1 MRKFLALFALVIVC
15 FSCKKEESNKL
26 DVDVSTIKVTI
37 DLERFDID
45 FYNTKPNNLFKIK
58 EKYPMLFPPQPDSVW
73 INKINSKDEQE
84 LFAETQKVFSDIT
97 EEKEQLTSLFKHVK
111 YYNPRFVS
119 PKVVTMLTNIDYNNR
134 IVYTDSLLLISL
146 DAYLGNQH
154 EFYNDY
160 PEYVKQNNTK
170 KHIVVDVAK
179 SIVGKQMLPS
189 RARSFIDKMIYRGKK
204 MYLLDAYLP
213 AIPDAIKIGY
223 SQTKLDWAK
232 NNEEQ
237 IWKYFIEKDLLYSTS
252 KDVDK
257 RFLDLA
263 PFSKF
268 YLEEDNQSPGRIG
281 EWIGWQIV
289 RSYMQKNDVSL
300 HQLLQTSE
308 EEIFKN
314 SGYKPKR

>member
-1 MRKFLALFALVIVC
+1 MRKILALVTLILIG
-15 FSCKKEESNKL
+15 FSCKNEESNKL
-26 DVDVSTIKVTI
+26 SVDVSNIEANVEI
-37 DLERFDID
+37 ERFDID
-45 FYNTKPNNLFKIK
+45 FYNTKPSELSKTK
-58 EKYPMLFPPQPDSVW
+58 EKYPMFFPSQPDSVW
-73 INKINSKDEQE
+73 VNKINNKDEQE
-84 LFAETQKVFSDIT
+84 LFAETQKVFSEINK
-97 EEKEQLTSLFKHVK
+97 EKEELTSLFKHVK
-111 YYNPRFVS
+111 YYNPKFVS
-119 PKVVTMLTNIDYNNR
+119 PKVITMLTNIDYNNR

-146 DAYLGNQH
+146 DSYLGKEH

-160 PEYVKQNNTK
+160 PAYVKQNNTK
-170 KHIVVDVAK
+170 EHIVVDVAK
-179 SIVGKQMLPS
+179 AIVGKQMLPS
-189 RARSFIDKMIYRGKK
+189 MARSFIDKMIYRGKK

-213 AIPDAIKIGY
+213 NTSDALKIGY
-223 SQTKLDWAK
+223 SQIKLDWAER
-232 NNEEQ
+232 NEEQ
-237 IWKYFIEKDLLYSTS
+237 IWMYFIEKDLLYSTS

-268 YLEEDNQSPGRIG
+268 YMEEDSQSPGRIG

-308 EEIFKN
+308 DEIFKK

>member
-1 MRKFLALFALVIVC
+1 MRKILALLTFIVVS
-15 FSCKKEESNKL
+15 FSCKKEGSNKL
-26 DVDVSTIKVTI
+26 NIDVSNIEANVEI
-37 DLERFDID
+37 ERFDVD
-45 FYNTKPNNLFKIK
+45 FYNTTPNELSITK
-58 EKYPMLFPPQPDSVW
+58 EKYPMFFPPQPDSVW
-73 INKINSKDEQE
+73 INKINDKDEQE
-84 LFAETQKVFSDIT
+84 LFAETQKVFSEINR
-97 EEKEQLTSLFKHVK
+97 EKEELTSLFKHVK
-111 YYNPRFVS
+111 YYNPKFVS
-119 PKVVTMLTNIDYNNR
+119 PKVITMLTNIDYNNR

-146 DAYLGNQH
+146 DAYLGGKH

-170 KHIVVDVAK
+170 EHIVVDVAK
-179 SIVGKQMLPS
+179 AIVGKQMLPS
-189 RARSFIDKMIYRGKK
+189 TARSFIDKIIYRGKK

-213 AIPDAIKIGY
+213 TIPDAIKVGY

-232 NNEEQ
+232 SNEEQ
-237 IWKYFIEKDLLYSTS
+237 IWMYFIEKDLLYSTS

-268 YLEEDNQSPGRIG
+268 YMEEDNQSPGRIG

-308 EEIFKN
+308 EEIFKK

>member
-1 MRKFLALFALVIVC
+1 MRKILALVSLALISL
-15 FSCKKEESNKL
+15 SCKNDESNKL
-26 DVDVSTIKVTI
+26 NVDVSNINVTI
-37 DLERFDID
+37 NLERFDID
-45 FYNTKPNNLFKIK
+45 FYTTKPNELNKTK
-58 EKYPMLFPPQPDSVW
+58 EKYLMLFPSQPDSVW
-73 INKINSKDEQE
+73 INKINNKDEQE
-84 LFAETQKVFSDIT
+84 LFTETQKVFSDVV

-119 PKVVTMLTNIDYNNR
+119 PKVITMLTNIDYNNR
-134 IVYTDSLLLISL
+134 IVYNDSLLLISL
-146 DAYLGNQH
+146 DSYLGEEH

-160 PEYVKQNNTK
+160 PAYVKQNNTK
-170 KHIVVDVAK
+170 EHIVVDVAK
-179 SIVGKQMLPS
+179 AIISKQMLPS
-189 RARSFIDKMIYRGKK
+189 MARSFIDKMIYRGKK

-213 AIPDAIKIGY
+213 NVPDAVKIGY
-223 SQTKLDWAK
+223 SQKKLDWAK
-232 NNEEQ
+232 SNEEQ
-237 IWKYFIEKDLLYSTS
+237 IWMYFIEKDLLYSTS

-268 YLEEDNQSPGRIG
+268 YMEQDSQSPGRIG

-314 SGYKPKR
+314 SRYKPKR

>member
-1 MRKFLALFALVIVC
+1 MRKILALVALVFIS
-15 FSCKKEESNKL
+15 FSCKNEESNKL
-26 DVDVSTIKVTI
+26 DVDVSNISVNVN
-37 DLERFDID
+37 LERFDVD
-45 FYNTKPNNLFKIK
+45 FYTTKTNELTKTK

-73 INKINSKDEQE
+73 INKINNKDEQE
-84 LFAETQKVFSDIT
+84 LFAETQKVFSDVE
-97 EEKEQLTSLFKHVK
+97 EEKEQLISLFKHVK

-119 PKVVTMLTNIDYNNR
+119 PKVITMLTNIDYNNR
-134 IVYTDSLLLISL
+134 IVYTDSLLLVSL
-146 DAYLGNQH
+146 DAYLGEKH

-160 PEYVKQNNTK
+160 PAYVKQNNTK

-179 SIVGKQMLPS
+179 AIVGKQMLPS
-189 RARSFIDKMIYRGKK
+189 MARSFIDKMIYRGKK

-213 AIPDAIKIGY
+213 NVADAVKIGY
-223 SQTKLDWAK
+223 SQKKLEWAES
-232 NNEEQ
+232 NEEQ
-237 IWKYFIEKDLLYSTS
+237 IWMYFIEKDLLYSTS

-268 YLEEDNQSPGRIG
+268 YMEEDSQSPGRIG

-300 HQLLQTSE
+300 HQLLQTKE
-308 EEIFKN
+308 DVIFKK

>member
-1 MRKFLALFALVIVC
+1 MRKILALVALVFIS
-15 FSCKKEESNKL
+15 FSCKNEESNKL
-26 DVDVSTIKVTI
+26 DVDVSNISVNVN
-37 DLERFDID
+37 LERFDVD
-45 FYNTKPNNLFKIK
+45 FYTTKTNELTKTK

-73 INKINSKDEQE
+73 INKINNKDEQE
-84 LFAETQKVFSDIT
+84 LFTETQKVFSDVE
-97 EEKEQLTSLFKHVK
+97 EEKEQLISLFKHVK

-119 PKVVTMLTNIDYNNR
+119 PKVITMLTNIDYNNR
-134 IVYTDSLLLISL
+134 IVYTDSLLLVSL
-146 DAYLGNQH
+146 DAYLGEKH

-160 PEYVKQNNTK
+160 PAYVKQNNTK

-179 SIVGKQMLPS
+179 AIVGKQMLPS
-189 RARSFIDKMIYRGKK
+189 MARSFIDKMIYRGKK

-213 AIPDAIKIGY
+213 NVADAVKIGY
-223 SQTKLDWAK
+223 SQKKLEWAES
-232 NNEEQ
+232 NEEQ
-237 IWKYFIEKDLLYSTS
+237 IWMYFIEKDLLYSTS

-268 YLEEDNQSPGRIG
+268 YMEEDSQSPGRIG

-289 RSYMQKNDVSL
+289 SSYMQKNDVSL

-314 SGYKPKR
+314 SRYKPKR

>member
-1 MRKFLALFALVIVC
+1 MRKILALVALVFIS
-15 FSCKKEESNKL
+15 FSCKNEESNKL
-26 DVDVSTIKVTI
+26 DVDVSNISVNVN
-37 DLERFDID
+37 LERFDVD
-45 FYNTKPNNLFKIK
+45 FYTTKTNELTKTK
-58 EKYPMLFPPQPDSVW
+58 EKYPMLFPPQADSVW
-73 INKINSKDEQE
+73 INKINNKDEQE
-84 LFAETQKVFSDIT
+84 LFAETQKVFSDVE
-97 EEKEQLTSLFKHVK
+97 EEKEQLISLFKHVK

-119 PKVVTMLTNIDYNNR
+119 PKVITMLTNIDYNNR
-134 IVYTDSLLLISL
+134 IVYTDSLLLVSL
-146 DAYLGNQH
+146 DAYLGEKH

-160 PEYVKQNNTK
+160 PAYVKQNNTK

-179 SIVGKQMLPS
+179 AIVGKQMLPS
-189 RARSFIDKMIYRGKK
+189 MARSFIDKMIYRGKK

-213 AIPDAIKIGY
+213 NVADAVKIGY
-223 SQTKLDWAK
+223 SQKKLEWAES
-232 NNEEQ
+232 NEEQ
-237 IWKYFIEKDLLYSTS
+237 IWMYFIEKDLLYSTS

-268 YLEEDNQSPGRIG
+268 YMEEDSQSPGRIG

-314 SGYKPKR
+314 SRYKPKR

>member
-1 MRKFLALFALVIVC
+1 MRKILALVTLILIG
-15 FSCKKEESNKL
+15 FSCKNEESNKL
-26 DVDVSTIKVTI
+26 SVDVSNIEANVEI
-37 DLERFDID
+37 ERFDID
-45 FYNTKPNNLFKIK
+45 FYNTKPSELSKTK
-58 EKYPMLFPPQPDSVW
+58 EKYPMFFPSQPDSVW
-73 INKINSKDEQE
+73 VNKINNKDEQE
-84 LFAETQKVFSDIT
+84 LFAETQKVFSEINK
-97 EEKEQLTSLFKHVK
+97 EKEELTSLFKHVK
-111 YYNPRFVS
+111 YYNPKFVS
-119 PKVVTMLTNIDYNNR
+119 PKVITMLTNIDYNNR

-146 DAYLGNQH
+146 DSYLGKEH

-160 PEYVKQNNTK
+160 PAYVKQNNTK
-170 KHIVVDVAK
+170 EHIVIDVAK
-179 SIVGKQMLPS
+179 AIVGKQMIPS
-189 RARSFIDKMIYRGKK
+189 MARSFIDKMIYRGKK

-213 AIPDAIKIGY
+213 NTSDALKIGY
-223 SQTKLDWAK
+223 SQIKLDWAER
-232 NNEEQ
+232 NEEQ
-237 IWKYFIEKDLLYSTS
+237 IWMYFIEKDLLYSTS

-268 YLEEDNQSPGRIG
+268 YMEEDSQSPGRIG

-308 EEIFKN
+308 DEIFKK

>member
-1 MRKFLALFALVIVC
+1 MRKILALVALVFIS
-15 FSCKKEESNKL
+15 FSCKNEESNKL
-26 DVDVSTIKVTI
+26 DVDVSNISVNVN
-37 DLERFDID
+37 LERFDVD
-45 FYNTKPNNLFKIK
+45 FYTTKTNELTKTK

-73 INKINSKDEQE
+73 INKINNKDEQE
-84 LFAETQKVFSDIT
+84 LFVETQKVFSDVE
-97 EEKEQLTSLFKHVK
+97 EEKEQLISLFKHVK

-119 PKVVTMLTNIDYNNR
+119 PKVITILTNIDYNNR
-134 IVYTDSLLLISL
+134 IVYTDSLLLVSL
-146 DAYLGNQH
+146 DAYLGEKH

-160 PEYVKQNNTK
+160 PAYVKQNNTK

-179 SIVGKQMLPS
+179 AIVGKQMLPS
-189 RARSFIDKMIYRGKK
+189 MARSFIDKMIYRGKK

-213 AIPDAIKIGY
+213 NVADAVKIGY
-223 SQTKLDWAK
+223 SQKKLEWAES
-232 NNEEQ
+232 NEEQ
-237 IWKYFIEKDLLYSTS
+237 IWMYFIEKDLLYSTS

-268 YLEEDNQSPGRIG
+268 YMEEDSQSPGRIG

-314 SGYKPKR
+314 SRYKPKR

>member
-1 MRKFLALFALVIVC
+1 MRKILALVALVFIS
-15 FSCKKEESNKL
+15 FSCKNEESNKL
-26 DVDVSTIKVTI
+26 DVDVSNISVNVN
-37 DLERFDID
+37 LERFDVD
-45 FYNTKPNNLFKIK
+45 FYTTKTNELTKTK
-58 EKYPMLFPPQPDSVW
+58 EKYSMLFPPQPDSVW
-73 INKINSKDEQE
+73 INKINNKDEQE
-84 LFAETQKVFSDIT
+84 LFTETQKVFSDVE
-97 EEKEQLTSLFKHVK
+97 EEKEQLISLFKHVK

-119 PKVVTMLTNIDYNNR
+119 PKVITMLTNIDYNNR
-134 IVYTDSLLLISL
+134 IVYTDSLLLVSL
-146 DAYLGNQH
+146 DAYLGEKH

-160 PEYVKQNNTK
+160 PAYVKQNNTK

-179 SIVGKQMLPS
+179 AIVGKQMLPS
-189 RARSFIDKMIYRGKK
+189 MARSFIDKMIYRGKK

-213 AIPDAIKIGY
+213 NVADAVKIGY
-223 SQTKLDWAK
+223 SQKKLEWAES
-232 NNEEQ
+232 NEEQ
-237 IWKYFIEKDLLYSTS
+237 IWMYFIEKDLLYSTS

-268 YLEEDNQSPGRIG
+268 YMEEDSQSPGRIG

-314 SGYKPKR
+314 SRYKPKR

>member
-1 MRKFLALFALVIVC
+1 MRKILALVTLILIG
-15 FSCKKEESNKL
+15 FSCKNEESNKL
-26 DVDVSTIKVTI
+26 SVDVSNIEANVEI
-37 DLERFDID
+37 ERFDID
-45 FYNTKPNNLFKIK
+45 FYNTKPSELSKTK
-58 EKYPMLFPPQPDSVW
+58 EKYPMFFPSQPDSVW
-73 INKINSKDEQE
+73 VNKINNKDEQE
-84 LFAETQKVFSDIT
+84 LFAETQKVFSEINK
-97 EEKEQLTSLFKHVK
+97 EKEELTSLFKHVK
-111 YYNPRFVS
+111 YYNPKFVS
-119 PKVVTMLTNIDYNNR
+119 PKVITMLTNIDYNNR

-146 DAYLGNQH
+146 DSYLGKEH

-160 PEYVKQNNTK
+160 PAYVKQNNTK
-170 KHIVVDVAK
+170 EHIVVDVAK
-179 SIVGKQMLPS
+179 AIVGKQMLPS
-189 RARSFIDKMIYRGKK
+189 MARSFIDKMIFRGKK

-213 AIPDAIKIGY
+213 NTLDALKIGY
-223 SQTKLDWAK
+223 SQIKLDWAER
-232 NNEEQ
+232 NEEQ
-237 IWKYFIEKDLLYSTS
+237 IWMYFVEKDLLYSTS

-268 YLEEDNQSPGRIG
+268 YMEEDSQSPGRIG

-308 EEIFKN
+308 DEIFKK

>member
-1 MRKFLALFALVIVC
+1 MRKILALVALVFISL
-15 FSCKKEESNKL
+15 SCKNNESNKL
-26 DVDVSTIKVTI
+26 DVDVSNLNVKI
-37 DLERFDID
+37 DLDRFDVD
-45 FYNTKPNNLFKIK
+45 FYNTKPNELTNVK

-73 INKINSKDEQE
+73 INKINNKDEQE
-84 LFAETQKVFSDIT
+84 LFDETQKVFPDFE
-97 EEKEQLTSLFKHVK
+97 EEKEQLTSLFKHVT
-111 YYNPRFVS
+111 YYNPRFLS
-119 PKVVTMLTNIDYNNR
+119 PKVITILTNIDYDKR
-134 IVYTDSLLLISL
+134 VVYTDSLLFISL
-146 DAYLGNQH
+146 DAYLGRTH

-170 KHIVVDVAK
+170 EHIVVDVAK
-179 SIVGKQMLPS
+179 AIISKQMLPS

-213 AIPDAIKIGY
+213 KIPDAVKIGY
-223 SQTKLDWAK
+223 SQEKLKWAK
-232 NNEEQ
+232 SNEEQ
-237 IWKYFIEKDLLYSTS
+237 IWMYFITKDLLYSTS

-268 YLEEDNQSPGRIG
+268 YMEEDSQSPGRIG

-300 HQLLQTSE
+300 HTLLQTSE

-314 SGYKPKR
+314 SRYKPKR

>member
-1 MRKFLALFALVIVC
+1 MRKILALVALVFINL
-15 FSCKKEESNKL
+15 SCKNDESNKL
-26 DVDVSTIKVTI
+26 DVDVSTINVNVDI
-37 DLERFDID
+37 DRFDVD
-45 FYNTKPNNLFKIK
+45 FYTTKQNELNKAK

-73 INKINSKDEQE
+73 VNKINNKDERE
-84 LFAETQKVFSDIT
+84 LFAETQKVFPDIE
-97 EEKEQLTSLFKHVK
+97 EEKEQLMSLFKHVK

-119 PKVVTMLTNIDYNNR
+119 PKVITMLTNIDYNNR

-146 DAYLGNQH
+146 DSYLGKEH

-160 PEYVKQNNTK
+160 PAYVKQNNTK
-170 KHIVVDVAK
+170 EHIVVDVAK
-179 SIVGKQMLPS
+179 AIVGKQMLPS
-189 RARSFIDKMIYRGKK
+189 MARSFIDKMIYRGKK

-213 AIPDAIKIGY
+213 NTSDALKIGY
-223 SQTKLDWAK
+223 SQIKLDWAER
-232 NNEEQ
+232 NEEQ
-237 IWKYFIEKDLLYSTS
+237 IWMYFVEKDLLYSTG

-268 YLEEDNQSPGRIG
+268 YMEEDSQSPGRIG

-300 HQLLQTSE
+300 HKLLQTSE

-314 SGYKPKR
+314 SRYKPKR

>member
-1 MRKFLALFALVIVC
+1 MRKILALATLIVVS
-15 FSCKKEESNKL
+15 FSCKKEEADKL
-26 DVDVSTIKVTI
+26 KVDVSNIELN
-37 DLERFDID
+37 LELKRFDID
-45 FYNTKPNNLFKIK
+45 FYTTKPDQLSTTK

-111 YYNPRFVS
+111 YYNPKFVS
-119 PKVVTMLTNIDYNNR
+119 PKVITMLTNIDYNNR

-146 DAYLGNQH
+146 DAYLGEKH

-160 PEYVKQNNTK
+160 PEYVRQNNTK
-170 KHIVVDVAK
+170 EHIVVDIAK
-179 SIVGKQMLPS
+179 AIIGKQMLPNS
-189 RARSFIDKMIYRGKK
+189 TRTFINKMIYRGKK

-213 AIPDAIKIGY
+213 KTPDALKIGY
-223 SQTKLDWAK
+223 SQSKLDWAE

-237 IWKYFIEKDLLYSTS
+237 IWKYFIEKDLLYSTT

-268 YLEEDNQSPGRIG
+268 YMEEDNQSPGRIG

-314 SGYKPKR
+314 SRYKPKK

>member
-1 MRKFLALFALVIVC
+1 MRKILALVVLVFIS
-15 FSCKKEESNKL
+15 FSCKNEESNKL
-26 DVDVSTIKVTI
+26 DVDVSNISVNVN
-37 DLERFDID
+37 LERFDVD
-45 FYNTKPNNLFKIK
+45 FYTTKTNELTKTK

-73 INKINSKDEQE
+73 INKINNKDEQE
-84 LFAETQKVFSDIT
+84 LFAETQKVFSDIE
-97 EEKEQLTSLFKHVK
+97 EEKEQLISLFKHVK

-119 PKVVTMLTNIDYNNR
+119 PKVITMLTNIDYNNR
-134 IVYTDSLLLISL
+134 IVYTDSLLLVSL
-146 DAYLGNQH
+146 DAYLGEKH

-160 PEYVKQNNTK
+160 PAYVKQNNTK

-179 SIVGKQMLPS
+179 AIVGKQMLPS
-189 RARSFIDKMIYRGKK
+189 MARSFIDKMIYRGKK

-213 AIPDAIKIGY
+213 NVADAVKIGY
-223 SQTKLDWAK
+223 SQKKLEWAES
-232 NNEEQ
+232 NEEQ
-237 IWKYFIEKDLLYSTS
+237 IWMYFIEKDLLYSTS

-268 YLEEDNQSPGRIG
+268 YMEEDSQSPGRIG

-314 SGYKPKR
+314 SRYKPKR

>member
-1 MRKFLALFALVIVC
+1 MRKILALVALVFISL
-15 FSCKKEESNKL
+15 SCKNDESNKL
-26 DVDVSTIKVTI
+26 DVDVSNINVNI
-37 DLERFDID
+37 DLDRFDVD
-45 FYNTKPNNLFKIK
+45 FYNTKPNELTKVK

-73 INKINSKDEQE
+73 INKINNKDEQE
-84 LFAETQKVFSDIT
+84 LFTETQKVFPDVE
-97 EEKEQLTSLFKHVK
+97 EEKEKLTSLFKHVK

-119 PKVVTMLTNIDYNNR
+119 PKVITMLTNIDYNNR

-146 DAYLGNQH
+146 DAYLGEEH

-160 PEYVKQNNTK
+160 PAYVKQNNTK
-170 KHIVVDVAK
+170 EHVVVDVAK
-179 SIVGKQMLPS
+179 AIIGKQMLPS
-189 RARSFIDKMIYRGKK
+189 IERSFIDKMIYRGKK

-213 AIPDAIKIGY
+213 NVPDAIKIGY
-223 SQTKLDWAK
+223 SQKKLDWAK
-232 NNEEQ
+232 SNEEQ
-237 IWKYFIEKDLLYSTS
+237 IWVYFIEKDLLYSTS

-268 YLEEDNQSPGRIG
+268 YMEEDSQSPGRIG

-300 HQLLQTSE
+300 HKLLQTSE

-314 SGYKPKR
+314 SRYKPKR

>member
-1 MRKFLALFALVIVC
+1 MRKILALVALVFIS
-15 FSCKKEESNKL
+15 FSCKNEESNKL
-26 DVDVSTIKVTI
+26 DVDVSNISVNVN
-37 DLERFDID
+37 LERFDVD
-45 FYNTKPNNLFKIK
+45 FYTTKTNELTKTK

-73 INKINSKDEQE
+73 INKINNKDEQE
-84 LFAETQKVFSDIT
+84 LFAETQKVFSDIE
-97 EEKEQLTSLFKHVK
+97 EEKEQLISLFKHVK

-119 PKVVTMLTNIDYNNR
+119 PKVITMLTNIDYNNR
-134 IVYTDSLLLISL
+134 IVYTDSLLLVSL
-146 DAYLGNQH
+146 DAYLGEKH

-160 PEYVKQNNTK
+160 PAYVKQNNTK

-179 SIVGKQMLPS
+179 AIVGKQMLPS
-189 RARSFIDKMIYRGKK
+189 MARSFIDKMIYRGKK

-213 AIPDAIKIGY
+213 NVADAVKIGY
-223 SQTKLDWAK
+223 SQKKLEWAES
-232 NNEEQ
+232 NEEQ
-237 IWKYFIEKDLLYSTS
+237 IWMYFIEKDLLYSTS

-268 YLEEDNQSPGRIG
+268 YMEEDSQSPGRIG

-314 SGYKPKR
+314 SRYKPKR

>member
-1 MRKFLALFALVIVC
+1 MRKILALVTLILIG
-15 FSCKKEESNKL
+15 FSCKNEESNKL
-26 DVDVSTIKVTI
+26 SVDVSNIEANVEI
-37 DLERFDID
+37 ERFDVD
-45 FYNTKPNNLFKIK
+45 FYNTKPSELSKTK
-58 EKYPMLFPPQPDSVW
+58 EKYPMFFPSQRDSVW
-73 INKINSKDEQE
+73 VNKINNKDEQE
-84 LFAETQKVFSDIT
+84 LFAETQKVFSEINK
-97 EEKEQLTSLFKHVK
+97 EKEELTSLFKHVK
-111 YYNPRFVS
+111 YYNPKFVS
-119 PKVVTMLTNIDYNNR
+119 PKVITMLTNIDYNNR

-146 DAYLGNQH
+146 DSYLGKEH

-160 PEYVKQNNTK
+160 PAYVKQNNTK
-170 KHIVVDVAK
+170 EHIVVDVAK
-179 SIVGKQMLPS
+179 AIVGKQMLPS
-189 RARSFIDKMIYRGKK
+189 MARSFIDKMIYRGKK

-213 AIPDAIKIGY
+213 NTSDALKIGY
-223 SQTKLDWAK
+223 SQIKLDWAER
-232 NNEEQ
+232 NEEQ
-237 IWKYFIEKDLLYSTS
+237 IWMYFIEKDLLYSTS

-268 YLEEDNQSPGRIG
+268 YMEEDSQSPGRIG

-308 EEIFKN
+308 DEIFKK

>member
-1 MRKFLALFALVIVC
+1 MRKILALVVLVFINI
-15 FSCKKEESNKL
+15 SCKNDESNKL
-26 DVDVSTIKVTI
+26 GVDVSNINVNI
-37 DLERFDID
+37 NLERFDVD
-45 FYNTKPNNLFKIK
+45 FYTTKPNELNKTK

-73 INKINSKDEQE
+73 VNKINNKDERE
-84 LFAETQKVFSDIT
+84 LFAETQKVFPDIE
-97 EEKEQLTSLFKHVK
+97 EEKGQLRSLFKHVK

-119 PKVVTMLTNIDYNNR
+119 PKVITMLTNIDYNNR

-146 DAYLGNQH
+146 DSYLGKEH

-160 PEYVKQNNTK
+160 PAYVKQNNTK
-170 KHIVVDVAK
+170 EHIVVDVAK
-179 SIVGKQMLPS
+179 AIVGKQMLPS
-189 RARSFIDKMIYRGKK
+189 MARSFIDKMIYRGKK

-213 AIPDAIKIGY
+213 NTSDALKIGY
-223 SQTKLDWAK
+223 SQTKLDWAER
-232 NNEEQ
+232 NEEQ
-237 IWKYFIEKDLLYSTS
+237 IWMYFVEKDLLYSTS

-268 YLEEDNQSPGRIG
+268 YMEEDSQSPGRIG

-300 HQLLQTSE
+300 HKLLQTSE

-314 SGYKPKR
+314 SRYKPKR

>member
-1 MRKFLALFALVIVC
+1 MRKFLALVALIIIG
-15 FSCKKEESNKL
+15 FSCKKEEVNKL
-26 DVDVSTIKVTI
+26 NVDVSNIEVNLE
-37 DLERFDID
+37 LERFDID
-45 FYNTKPNNLFKIK
+45 FYTTKPSELSVTK
-58 EKYPMLFPPQPDSVW
+58 EKYPMLFPSQPDSVW
-73 INKINSKDEQE
+73 VNKINNKDEQE
-84 LFAETQKVFSDIT
+84 LFAETEKVFSDIT
-97 EEKEQLTSLFKHVK
+97 KEKEELTSLFKHVK

-119 PKVVTMLTNIDYNNR
+119 PKVITMLTNIDYDNR
-134 IVYTDSLLLISL
+134 IVYTDSLLLVSL
-146 DAYLGNQH
+146 DAYLGGKH
-154 EFYNDY
+154 KFYNDY
-160 PEYVKQNNTK
+160 PEYVKQNNTRE
-170 KHIVVDVAK
+170 HIVVDVAK
-179 SIVGKQMLPS
+179 AIIGKQMLPS
-189 RARSFIDKMIYRGKK
+189 MARTFIDKMIYRGKK

-213 AIPDAIKIGY
+213 YIPDDIKIGY

-232 NNEEQ
+232 SNEEQ

-268 YLEEDNQSPGRIG
+268 YMEQDKESPGRIG

-308 EEIFKN
+308 EEIFKK

>member
-1 MRKFLALFALVIVC
+1 MRKILALVALVFISL
-15 FSCKKEESNKL
+15 SCKNDESNKL
-26 DVDVSTIKVTI
+26 DVDVSTINVNV
-37 DLERFDID
+37 DVDRFDVD
-45 FYNTKPNNLFKIK
+45 FYTTKQNELNKTK

-73 INKINSKDEQE
+73 VNKINNKDERE
-84 LFAETQKVFSDIT
+84 LFAETQKVFPDIE
-97 EEKEQLTSLFKHVK
+97 EEKEQLMSLFKHVK

-119 PKVVTMLTNIDYNNR
+119 PKVITMLTNIDYNNR

-146 DAYLGNQH
+146 DSYLGKEH

-160 PEYVKQNNTK
+160 PAYVKQNNTK
-170 KHIVVDVAK
+170 EHIVVDVAK
-179 SIVGKQMLPS
+179 AIVGKQMLPS
-189 RARSFIDKMIYRGKK
+189 MARSFIDKMIYRGKK

-213 AIPDAIKIGY
+213 NTSDALKIGY
-223 SQTKLDWAK
+223 SQIKLDWAER
-232 NNEEQ
+232 NEEQ
-237 IWKYFIEKDLLYSTS
+237 IWMYFVEKDLLYSTS

-268 YLEEDNQSPGRIG
+268 YMEEDSQSPGRIG

-300 HQLLQTSE
+300 HKLLQTSE

-314 SGYKPKR
+314 SRYKPKR

>member
-1 MRKFLALFALVIVC
+1 MRKILALVALVFIS
-15 FSCKKEESNKL
+15 FSCKNEESNKL
-26 DVDVSTIKVTI
+26 DVDVSNISVNVN
-37 DLERFDID
+37 LERFDVD
-45 FYNTKPNNLFKIK
+45 FYTTKTNELTKTK

-73 INKINSKDEQE
+73 INKINNKDEQE
-84 LFAETQKVFSDIT
+84 LFTETQKVFSDVE
-97 EEKEQLTSLFKHVK
+97 EEKEQLISLFKHVK

-119 PKVVTMLTNIDYNNR
+119 PKVITMLTNIDYNNR
-134 IVYTDSLLLISL
+134 IVYTDSLLLVSL
-146 DAYLGNQH
+146 DAYLGEKH

-160 PEYVKQNNTK
+160 PAYVKQNNTK

-179 SIVGKQMLPS
+179 AIVGKQMLPS
-189 RARSFIDKMIYRGKK
+189 MARSFIDKMIYRGKK

-213 AIPDAIKIGY
+213 NVADAVKIGY
-223 SQTKLDWAK
+223 SQKKLEWAES
-232 NNEEQ
+232 NEEQ
-237 IWKYFIEKDLLYSTS
+237 IWMYFIEKDLLYSTS

-268 YLEEDNQSPGRIG
+268 YMEEDSQSPGRIG

-314 SGYKPKR
+314 SRYKPKR

>member
-1 MRKFLALFALVIVC
+1 MRKILALVALVFIS
-15 FSCKKEESNKL
+15 FSCKNEESNKL
-26 DVDVSTIKVTI
+26 DVDVSNISVNVN
-37 DLERFDID
+37 LERFDID
-45 FYNTKPNNLFKIK
+45 FYTTKTNELTKTK

-73 INKINSKDEQE
+73 INKINNKDEQE
-84 LFAETQKVFSDIT
+84 LFVETQKVFSDVE
-97 EEKEQLTSLFKHVK
+97 EEKEQLISLFKHVK

-119 PKVVTMLTNIDYNNR
+119 PKVITILTNIDYNNR
-134 IVYTDSLLLISL
+134 IVYTDSLLLVSL
-146 DAYLGNQH
+146 DAYLGEKH

-160 PEYVKQNNTK
+160 PAYVKQNNTK

-179 SIVGKQMLPS
+179 AIVGKQMLPS
-189 RARSFIDKMIYRGKK
+189 MARSFIDKMIYRGKK

-213 AIPDAIKIGY
+213 NVADAVKIGY
-223 SQTKLDWAK
+223 SQKKLEWAES
-232 NNEEQ
+232 NEEQ
-237 IWKYFIEKDLLYSTS
+237 IWMYFIEKDLLYSTS

-268 YLEEDNQSPGRIG
+268 YMEEDSQSPGRIG

-314 SGYKPKR
+314 SRYKPKR

>member
-1 MRKFLALFALVIVC
+1 MRKILALVTLILIG
-15 FSCKKEESNKL
+15 FSCKNEESNKL
-26 DVDVSTIKVTI
+26 SVDVSNIEANVEI
-37 DLERFDID
+37 ERFDID
-45 FYNTKPNNLFKIK
+45 FYNTKPSELSKTK
-58 EKYPMLFPPQPDSVW
+58 EKYPMFFPSQPDSVW
-73 INKINSKDEQE
+73 VNKINNKDEQE
-84 LFAETQKVFSDIT
+84 LFAETQKVFSEINK
-97 EEKEQLTSLFKHVK
+97 EKEELTSLFKHVK
-111 YYNPRFVS
+111 YYNPKFVS
-119 PKVVTMLTNIDYNNR
+119 PKVITMLTNIDYNNR

-146 DAYLGNQH
+146 DSYLGKEH

-160 PEYVKQNNTK
+160 PAYVKQNNTK
-170 KHIVVDVAK
+170 EHIVVDVAK
-179 SIVGKQMLPS
+179 AIVGKQMLPS
-189 RARSFIDKMIYRGKK
+189 MARSFIDKMIYRGKK

-213 AIPDAIKIGY
+213 NTLDALKIGY
-223 SQTKLDWAK
+223 SQIKLDWAER
-232 NNEEQ
+232 NEEQ
-237 IWKYFIEKDLLYSTS
+237 IWMYFVEKDLLYSTS

-268 YLEEDNQSPGRIG
+268 YMEEDSQSPGRIG

-308 EEIFKN
+308 DEIFKK